1 MTLARQ
7 AWDWLQRELD
17 HWGENDLQ
25 AEFWWRDDDAVQ
37 ASPQLDRLLALGA
50 DQALPIALAVIPAAL
65 QDSLEAALRHQPSI
79 QVLQHGYAHCS
90 HALPGQRKL
99 ELGGSHDRATLRAEL
114 EQGHRILQSAFGA
127 SFVNVMVPPWNRID
141 ANLHNRLA
149 SIGLVGLSTMR
160 VRRTARPAPGL
171 LQVNTHLDPIAWR
184 QQRGFIGDY
193 PAIAILVQHLL
204 AKRTG
209 YRDIAE
215 PTGILSHHL
224 VQSERVW
231 RFLQELF
238 DFLLQHPAVR
248 FVNAQSIWK
257 AAAEEAAAGS
267 ESAG

>member
-1 MTLARQ
+1 MNGSTQ

-17 HWGENDLQ
+17 RWTESGRY
-25 AEFWWRDDDAVQ
+25 AEFWWRDDDASH
-37 ASPQLDRLLALGA
+37 ADPALTRLLQLSANTNIPL
-50 DQALPIALAVIPAAL
+50 ALAVIPGKLEPDLAELL
-65 QDSLEAALRHQPSI
+65 QDFPLAS
-79 QVLQHGYAHCS
+79 VLQHGFRHES
-90 HALPGQRKL
+90 HAPPGERKL
-99 ELGGSHDRATLRAEL
+99 ELDGERDPEQVIADMAQGLDILRRELGSRLVPA
-114 EQGHRILQSAFGA
+114 
-127 SFVNVMVPPWNRID
+127 MVPPWNRID